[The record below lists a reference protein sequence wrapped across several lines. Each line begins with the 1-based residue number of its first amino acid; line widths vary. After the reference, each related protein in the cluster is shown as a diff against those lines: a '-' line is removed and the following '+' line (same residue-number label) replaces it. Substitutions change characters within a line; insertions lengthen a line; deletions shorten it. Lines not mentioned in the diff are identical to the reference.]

1 MLSIKKHF
9 GTFLKG
15 SFVDVVYMHVC
26 LNMKTN
32 TYIHNT
38 YVGWESLVNEHL
50 MPHSLRKSFTDFF
63 NIAVFSYQIANCAK
77 NAIKLLAYHTE
88 KHKPLILKAKI

>member
-1 MLSIKKHF
+1 MLSIKKYF

-26 LNMKTN
+26 LNMQIN

-63 NIAVFSYQIANCAK
+63 NIPVFGYQIANWAK